1 MGSPPELLAGL
12 HPVGEALRAGR
23 RRLLRLRLRADRA
36 RPGLEPLAS
45 LAEGAGVP
53 VAWLPEAELRRGL
66 RSDVADQGAVLE
78 AEALPTVA
86 LAELFA
92 AGPGP
97 VRLLALDGVE
107 DPQNL
112 GALLRV
118 AEAAGVAGVVLTDR
132 RAPPLGPAVSRAS
145 AGALEWVRVAR
156 VPNLV
161 RALRSCQEAGFWI
174 VGLDHELGEDLY
186 ASPDKMWGS
195 PLVFV
200 LGAEGRGLRR
210 GVRDVVDHPLRVP
223 MRGRVSSLN
232 VATAGAVALFEA
244 VRRTRY
250 ANALPPHGETPPRAG
265 IPPGTPADSAC

>member
-1 MGSPPELLAGL
+1 M
-12 HPVGEALRAGR
+12 HPVGEALRARR
-23 RRLLRLRLRADRA
+23 RRLLRLRLGADRA
-36 RPGLEPLAS
+36 RSELEPLAA
-45 LAEGAGVP
+45 LAAAAGVP
-53 VAWLPEAELRRGL
+53 VAWLSEAEVRRGL

-78 AEALPTVA
+78 AEALPTVP
-86 LAELFA
+86 LAELLA
-92 AGPGP
+92 SPAPA
-97 VRLLALDGVE
+97 RLLALDGVE

-118 AEAAGVAGVVLTDR
+118 AEAAGVAGLVLTDR

-161 RALRSCQEAGFWI
+161 RALRSCQEAGFWV
-174 VGLDHELGEDLY
+174 VGLDHELGDDLY
-186 ASPDKMWGS
+186 ATADKMWRS

-200 LGAEGRGLRR
+200 LGGEGQGLRR
-210 GVRDVVDHPLRVP
+210 GVREVVDHPVRIP

-244 VRRTRY
+244 VRRTGY
-250 ANALPPHGETPPRAG
+250 ANALSPHGGSPGEGPLHPGVPT
-265 IPPGTPADSAC
+265 GTPADSSC